1 VEGFYGCST
10 IREEP
15 FFPTS
20 NLIANIKKANYITGK
35 TFRIKGGYYYLG
47 SKTFKKQN
55 KDISVGFVFIPNIG
69 DSKLVK
75 MLGIKCLCREND
87 IVVTLM
93 PTIKIEDV
101 NFKSILHN
109 HFIVQESLANVLD
122 QENYKLPIQEIIK
135 PLMECETEESSLK
148 IFGAVNS
155 DGYHRIE
162 FFGRTIE
169 LTDSYFIMLLRLALG
184 VLKNANGWVSVGD
197 LTIEGIVT
205 EYGYKQS
212 ISRFRRK
219 MKDCLGDKAN
229 DLVQSG
235 RKKYR
240 LNLSADFVEVDR
252 ERLKA
257 IQNGRIRSVVE
268 KM

>member
-1 VEGFYGCST
+1 MESFYDCST

-20 NLIANIKKANYITGK
+20 NLIANLKKANYISGK

-47 SKTFKKQN
+47 SKTFKKQS
-55 KDISVGFVFIPNIG
+55 KDVSVGFVFIPNIG

-75 MLGIKCLCREND
+75 MLGVKCLCREND
-87 IVVTLM
+87 IVVLLM

-101 NFKSILHN
+101 NFKNILHSN
-109 HFIVQESLANVLD
+109 FIVQDSLLDILD
-122 QENYKLPIQEIIK
+122 QESYKLPIQEIIK
-135 PLMECETEESSLK
+135 PLMECENEENFLK
-148 IFGAVNS
+148 ISGVINS
-155 DGYHRIE
+155 EGYHKVE
-162 FFGRTIE
+162 FFGKVIE
-169 LTDSYFIMLLRLALG
+169 LTDSYFIMLLRLVVG
-184 VLKNANGWVSVGD
+184 VLKNSDGWVSVGD
-197 LTIEGIVT
+197 LIAEGIVT

-212 ISRFRRK
+212 LSRFRRK
-219 MKDCLGDKAN
+219 MKDCLGEKVD

-240 LNLSADFVEVDR
+240 LKLKPSFVEVNIKK
-252 ERLKA
+252 LKT
-257 IQNGRIRSVVE
+257 IQNGRIKLVLE